1 MGGVLAD
8 PATTLPGLFGP
19 QAALGM
25 QWLRTYP
32 YALPGVLNALFLMI
46 TAALVFFGLE
56 EVCPLPVPK
65 QNIILTVP

>member
-19 QAALGM
+19 SAEFGM
-25 QWLRTYP
+25 EWLRTYP
-32 YALPGVLNALFLMI
+32 YALIGVINATFLII

-56 EVCPLPVPK
+56 EECSHSL
-65 QNIILTVP
+65 QLY